1 MEETIFS
8 PAAVSIMTSVE
19 TGPSLTSRPS
29 NRPLAAL
36 FPPDRADE
44 VFGQCAA
51 FDCRCCRDWHL
62 GEPVLREMS
71 DRTVIAVPR
80 RPFATDAYGALPHT
94 LTASDPEVPD
104 PLREKLMA
112 CLRDTPQAT
121 QSEAAKA
128 LGACVITV
136 KRLFAGL
143 QKEKSACAASATTAA
158 ASGRYFKAPSALG
171 RA

>member
-1 MEETIFS
+1 
-8 PAAVSIMTSVE
+8 
-19 TGPSLTSRPS
+19 
-29 NRPLAAL
+29 
-36 FPPDRADE
+36 
-44 VFGQCAA
+44 
-51 FDCRCCRDWHL
+51 
-62 GEPVLREMS
+62 MS

-143 QKEKSACAASATTAA
+143 QKEKSACAASATTALKPRPPWA
-158 ASGRYFKAPSALG
+158 GPDAGC
-171 RA
+171 

>member
-1 MEETIFS
+1 MK
-8 PAAVSIMTSVE
+8 
-19 TGPSLTSRPS
+19 SLV
-29 NRPLAAL
+29 NALPLIAG
-36 FPPDRADE
+36 
-44 VFGQCAA
+44 V
-51 FDCRCCRDWHL
+51 CRDWHL

-104 PLREKLMA
+104 PLREKFMA

-136 KRLFAGL
+136 KRFCRPAEREKRLRRIGTNRRGL
-143 QKEKSACAASATTAA
+143 WQV
-158 ASGRYFKAPSALG
+158 L
-171 RA
+171 

>member
-1 MEETIFS
+1 
-8 PAAVSIMTSVE
+8 MTSVE
-19 TGPSLTSRPS
+19 TGPFLTSRPR

-36 FPPDRADE
+36 FRRIGLMKSLGNALPLIAG
-44 VFGQCAA
+44 V
-51 FDCRCCRDWHL
+51 CRDWHL
-62 GEPVLREMS
+62 GERVLREMS
-71 DRTVIAVPR
+71 DRTVIALPR

-104 PLREKLMA
+104 PLREKFMA

-128 LGACVITV
+128 LGASVITV

>member
-19 TGPSLTSRPS
+19 TGPSLTSRPR

-36 FPPDRADE
+36 FRRIGLMKSLGNALPLIAGVAGTGTRENGFCGRCLTAPSLRYRA
-44 VFGQCAA
+44 GRLQ
-51 FDCRCCRDWHL
+51 
-62 GEPVLREMS
+62 
-71 DRTVIAVPR
+71 
-80 RPFATDAYGALPHT
+80 TDAYGALPHT

-104 PLREKLMA
+104 PLREKFMA

-143 QKEKSACAASATTAA
+143 QKEKRLRRI
-158 ASGRYFKAPSALG
+158 GNNRRGLWQVL
-171 RA
+171 

>member
-1 MEETIFS
+1 MK
-8 PAAVSIMTSVE
+8 
-19 TGPSLTSRPS
+19 SLG
-29 NRPLAAL
+29 NALPLIAG
-36 FPPDRADE
+36 
-44 VFGQCAA
+44 V
-51 FDCRCCRDWHL
+51 CRDWHL

-121 QSEAAKA
+121 QSEVAKA

-143 QKEKSACAASATTAA
+143 KKEKSACAASATTAA